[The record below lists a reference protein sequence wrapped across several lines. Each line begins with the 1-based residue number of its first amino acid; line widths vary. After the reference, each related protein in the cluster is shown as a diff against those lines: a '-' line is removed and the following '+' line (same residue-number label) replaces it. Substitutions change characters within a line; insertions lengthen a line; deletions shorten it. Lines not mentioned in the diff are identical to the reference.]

1 MRRRML
7 EDLFQEEDVESRTR
21 KLVDQV
27 AKLNDKRFQTMIK
40 LKVSR
45 ALMLITNICSCLS

>member
-1 MRRRML
+1 ML
-7 EDLFQEEDVESRTR
+7 EDLFQEDDVESCTR

>member
-1 MRRRML
+1 ML
-7 EDLFQEEDVESRTR
+7 EDLFQEDDVESSTR

-27 AKLNDKRFQTMIK
+27 AKLNDKRFQAMIK
-40 LKVSR
+40 LKVSG

>member
-27 AKLNDKRFQTMIK
+27 AKLNDKRFQAMIK